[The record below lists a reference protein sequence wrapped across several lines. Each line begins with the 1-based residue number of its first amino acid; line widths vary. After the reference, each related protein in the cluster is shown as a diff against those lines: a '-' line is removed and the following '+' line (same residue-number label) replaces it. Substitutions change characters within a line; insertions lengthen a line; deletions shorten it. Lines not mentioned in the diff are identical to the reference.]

1 VQTAAFSSSMR
12 NQADHDHEESFE
24 EFTARYELFLE
35 EMWVVERHQKN
46 WSSGQQ
52 RRMGWSI

>member
-1 VQTAAFSSSMR
+1 MR